1 MGGSRVSISLQV
13 VGAVVRTRAA
23 WGEMA
28 DFSYP
33 RFSPQEYARRR
44 EAARQ
49 LMRAEGLA
57 GLLICTDSG
66 NSRHN
71 HADVHYLTNLL
82 PRHEAYAL
90 VPLDGDPT
98 CFITHFNHV
107 PTARA
112 RSAVADTRF
121 AGEDPACTVASRAG
135 DLGLGRGRIGLVGRA
150 AYQDYLQWR
159 EALPGATF
167 VDATGAYRRLRI
179 VKNPEE
185 LEWQRRGA
193 YFCDLAAAALERELR
208 PGLREF
214 ELADIVESSY
224 RRQGGEPHFAY
235 ISSTPMRH
243 STLSVP
249 SQDLSDRVIRS
260 GDVLNFEISA
270 SYGGYSGQ
278 ILRPIFVGEEPTPGY
293 RRLYEVALEAYRRVA
308 AVLRA
313 GATAQ
318 DVLGAGAYIDQQGLT
333 IRDGLLHGFGVDLQ
347 PPSLRTPGSQHL
359 PPPPFTF
366 QENMT
371 VVIQP
376 NPVTPDERMGV
387 QVGNLVRIT
396 ATGIEPLQ
404 EFPLRALRVC

>member
-1 MGGSRVSISLQV
+1 
-13 VGAVVRTRAA
+13 
-23 WGEMA
+23 MA
-28 DFSYP
+28 DYSYP

-44 EAARQ
+44 AVVRA
-49 LMRAEGLA
+49 LMGAEGLSA
-57 GLLICTDSG
+57 LLICTDSG

-71 HADVHYLTNLL
+71 HADLHYLTNLL

-90 VPLDGDPT
+90 VPLEGDIT
-98 CFITHFNHV
+98 CFITHVNHV
-107 PTARA
+107 PTARLL
-112 RSAVADTRF
+112 SVAEDTRF
-121 AGEDPACTVASRAG
+121 AGEEPAATVAARAQE
-135 DLGLGRGRIGLVGRA
+135 LGLGRARIGLVGRPS
-150 AYQDYLQWR
+150 YRDYLHWR
-159 EALPGATF
+159 EALPKVTF
-167 VDATGAYRRLRI
+167 LDATPAYRGLRV
-179 VKNPEE
+179 VKNAEE

-193 YFCDLAAAALERELR
+193 SFCDLAAAALEREVR

-214 ELADIVESSY
+214 ELAHIVESSY

-235 ISSTPMRH
+235 ISSTPMRD
-243 STLSVP
+243 SRVSVP
-249 SQDLSDRVIRS
+249 SQDLSDRVIQS

-278 ILRPIFVGEEPTPGY
+278 ILRPIFVGEEPTPPY

-308 AVLRA
+308 AVLRP
-313 GATAQ
+313 GATGQ
-318 DVLGAGAYIDQQGLT
+318 DVLAAGAYIDQQGLS

-347 PPSLRTPGSQHL
+347 PPSLRTPGSQHR
-359 PPPPFTF
+359 PPAPFTF

-387 QVGNLVRIT
+387 QIGNLVRIT

-404 EFPLRALRVC
+404 QFPLRALRVG